1 MMKLNTVRLALASV
15 LAGLLVAAAP
25 GAAMAKDKGSLA
37 GQEGNKRYATQF
49 GQTKGPC
56 AQAYKDYV
64 KAGGHSAYAQT
75 HLSYDAEAFFCAD
88 SLNAPSQAA
97 AEKQALERCNSVGKK
112 YKVKTAGKCSIY
124 ASK

>member
-1 MMKLNTVRLALASV
+1 MKLKNMRLALASV
-15 LAGLLVAAAP
+15 LAGLLVAAVP

-37 GQEGNKRYATQF
+37 GNEGKKRYPLQF
-49 GQTKGPC
+49 QQTEGSC
-56 AQAYKDYV
+56 QGGYKKYV
-64 KAGGHSAYAQT
+64 AAAGHSAYAQT
-75 HLSYDAEAFFCAD
+75 HLGAVEAFYCGA

-112 YKVKTAGKCSIY
+112 YKMKTTGNCAIY